1 MLGTTGLTAELTL
14 ANGTAGQSGLASL
27 DVNSLGA
34 DLIGP
39 TGGSLVASG
48 LVQSY
53 TASLTAG
60 TTGTQTEMFSLNAGD
75 DHTLSGAS
83 PPVDLSTSVALTVV
97 ANRLVTA
104 SSANFGLVHEGT
116 AVGQAITLSTSGD
129 DSHFTRVTVGNA
141 GPDANGIS
149 VGGGSNP
156 LFNGESVTDQRI
168 LGGAFSTIGTVVGVI
183 TLTTSGEGLSG
194 EAPINVPVSYT
205 AQVYSGKAQWNAASG
220 DWNSGNWTDIL
231 GGGPSGPPGLSG
243 FAADTAT
250 FGPGFS
256 GGTAAVLL
264 NGDGPTL
271 SALAFSNSATGFSIL
286 QGAGTTGLTLTS
298 AGAENFAAMTVLA
311 GTDSVAASLLLESNL
326 VVGSSGLLTLSG
338 EIGDGGQGY
347 GLTLAGTGS
356 LILAGFNTYG
366 GGTQVAGGT
375 LYIVASDSLPQG
387 TSLAVGAGGT
397 LIFDPMASASPIEP
411 AASTGVAAVPEPGT
425 LAILL
430 AGIGFHLAFRR
441 VRRCERLHG

>member
-1 MLGTTGLTAELTL
+1 MPSLRSVSAVVPADDHHRRNSGRRRHLFGVRGRKQPELYALRRCAERQCGAGNAFPPAGTLTPGGSQACAISVTSTLPGVTTISFTAADSGDLLPAQTASTTVTVLGHAAANVTVASGNGQRVMLGTTGLTAELTL

-34 DLIGP
+34 NLIGP

-231 GGGPSGPPGLSG
+231 RGRPVGPARAVRIRCRHCHFWPRFQRRHGGRALKRRWTHVECSG
-243 FAADTAT
+243 
-250 FGPGFS
+250 
-256 GGTAAVLL
+256 V
-264 NGDGPTL
+264 
-271 SALAFSNSATGFSIL
+271 
-286 QGAGTTGLTLTS
+286 Q
-298 AGAENFAAMTVLA
+298 
-311 GTDSVAASLLLESNL
+311 
-326 VVGSSGLLTLSG
+326 
-338 EIGDGGQGY
+338 
-347 GLTLAGTGS
+347 
-356 LILAGFNTYG
+356 
-366 GGTQVAGGT
+366 
-375 LYIVASDSLPQG
+375 
-387 TSLAVGAGGT
+387 
-397 LIFDPMASASPIEP
+397 
-411 AASTGVAAVPEPGT
+411 
-425 LAILL
+425 
-430 AGIGFHLAFRR
+430 
-441 VRRCERLHG
+441 